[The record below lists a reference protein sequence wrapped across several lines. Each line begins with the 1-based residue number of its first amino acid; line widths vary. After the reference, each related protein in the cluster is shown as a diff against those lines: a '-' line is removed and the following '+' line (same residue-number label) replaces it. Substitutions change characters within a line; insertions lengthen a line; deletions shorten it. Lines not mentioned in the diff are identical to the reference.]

1 MSKKENKKDMTM
13 PPLGSADAANIES
26 RLVDTEPVINIPEDE
41 IWTYRVPGLAAP
53 HIGKPYKNAGA
64 KKALLAVIILIAVS
78 LSCYFSVRTVQS
90 DTFEYKETQ
99 QGVEFSKFS
108 NTGYIKV
115 VDIDCVT
122 DIEYDTENPDVNSNF
137 SFIKDE
143 NKKITSIR
151 EYAFNC
157 DGVVE
162 VINIGADVLE
172 IDGKSFYSCWALQ
185 RIEVDENNPNYCDL
199 DGVLYSK
206 DMKTLICYPPNHDQ
220 YLRTK
225 FGYETEPYRADA
237 TEEYIR
243 DIQTYV
249 VPATVETLGELCMN
263 YTNLRVIYLPEGLKR
278 IETLALF
285 KLHEPKDQWSNTPS
299 LDNIYSYKG
308 KNDDDRVID
317 SESLIESLGGVY
329 PSLPEGLEYIGSDA
343 MSYNQVLTYVY
354 IPASVQYIGHH
365 AFWDTL
371 YKEDGELKG
380 VTVMNVAADED
391 AFKDVKCGDSWRP
404 QYDYMLFK
412 KSVDIVYSAE
422 RATLD

>member
-1 MSKKENKKDMTM
+1 MSKKKIDN
-13 PPLGSADAANIES
+13 
-26 RLVDTEPVINIPEDE
+26 TEELDQVINIPDDE
-41 IWTYRVPGLAAP
+41 IWTYQVEGLAAP

-64 KKALLAVIILIAVS
+64 KKALLAIIILIAVS

-90 DTFEYKETQ
+90 DTFEYKENS
-99 QGVEFSKFS
+99 QGYEFSKFS
-108 NTGYIKV
+108 NTGYIKEIT
-115 VDIDCVT
+115 IDYVT
-122 DIEYDTENPDVNSNF
+122 EIEYDQENPDVTSNF
-137 SFIKDE
+137 TFIKDE
-143 NKKITSIR
+143 TMPITSIR
-151 EYAFNC
+151 EYALNC

-162 VINIGADVLE
+162 VINVGPEVLE
-172 IDGKSFYSCWALQ
+172 IYGKSFYSCWALQ

-249 VPATVETLGELCMN
+249 VPATVETLGELSMN
-263 YTNLRVIYLPEGLKR
+263 YTNLRRIYLPEGLKR

-299 LDNIYSYKG
+299 LDNIYSYKT
-308 KNDDDRVID
+308 DAEILD
-317 SESLIESLGGVY
+317 SAFTSQEALGEVY
-329 PSLPEGLEYIGSDA
+329 LSLPEGLEYIGSDA
-343 MSYNQVLTYVY
+343 VSYNQELPYVY
-354 IPASVQYIGHH
+354 IPSSVTYIGHH

-371 YKEDGELKG
+371 YEEGGELKG
-380 VTVMNVAADED
+380 VTEMNVAADED

-412 KSVDIVYSAE
+412 KSISINYSAQRE
-422 RATLD
+422 NLE

>member
-1 MSKKENKKDMTM
+1 MSKKKIDN
-13 PPLGSADAANIES
+13 
-26 RLVDTEPVINIPEDE
+26 TEELDQVINIPEDE
-41 IWTYRVPGLAAP
+41 IWTYQVEGLAAP

-90 DTFEYKETQ
+90 DTFEYTPHWDEDY
-99 QGVEFSKFS
+99 EFSKFS
-108 NTGYIKV
+108 NTGYIKEIT
-115 VDIDCVT
+115 IDYVT
-122 DIEYDTENPDVNSNF
+122 EIEYDQENPDVTSNF
-137 SFIKDE
+137 TFVKDE
-143 NKKITSIR
+143 TKAITSIR
-151 EYAFNC
+151 EYALNC

-162 VINIGADVLE
+162 VINIGPGVLS

-185 RIEVDENNPNYCDL
+185 RIEVDENNPNYCDV
-199 DGVLYSK
+199 DGVLYTK
-206 DMKTLICYPPNHDQ
+206 DMKTVICYPPNHDQ

-225 FGYETEPYRADA
+225 FGYEAEPYRADA

-249 VPATVETLGELCMN
+249 VPSTVETIGELAFA
-263 YTNLRVIYLPEGLKR
+263 YSNLRNVYLPEGLKSV
-278 IETLALF
+278 ETLGLF

-299 LDNIYSYKG
+299 LDNIYSYKT
-308 KNDDDRVID
+308 DAEILD
-317 SESLIESLGGVY
+317 SAFTSEEALGEIY
-329 PSLPEGLEYIGSDA
+329 LSLPEGLEYIGSDA
-343 MSYNQVLTYVY
+343 FSYNQELPYVY
-354 IPASVQYIGHH
+354 IPASVTYIGHH

-371 YKEDGELKG
+371 YEENGELKG

-391 AFKDVKCGDSWRP
+391 TFKDVKCGDSWRP

-412 KSVDIVYSAE
+412 KSVDINYAAE